1 MSNGDDIIRRSLK
14 MSVGYMMFT
23 AILAI
28 IVGIIMLFYPGGT
41 MKLMETAFI
50 IFQIILSV
58 FILGYTISEAVH
70 YLRSG
75 SKGGAIAFAL
85 IGVVAT
91 ALIWLF
97 SVKIIFIIVAFFL
110 ILAGVVDIAGGV
122 KLPIARYFLIF
133 LGSANIMVGI
143 AVLIY
148 PMILPFLIAWYALF
162 WGLSRL
168 FLSLELRKMTTR

>member
-1 MSNGDDIIRRSLK
+1 MSNGGDIVRQSLR

-23 AILAI
+23 AVLAI

-41 MKLMETAFI
+41 MRLMETAFV

-58 FILGYTISEAVH
+58 FILGYTISEAAH

-75 SKGGAIAFAL
+75 SKGGAVTFAV

-97 SVKIIFIIVAFFL
+97 SVKIIFIVVALFL
-110 ILAGVVDIAGGV
+110 ILAGAVDIAGGIR
-122 KLPIARYFLIF
+122 LPVARYFLIF
-133 LGSANIMVGI
+133 LGLANIMIGI
-143 AVLIY
+143 AVLVY
-148 PMILPFLIAWYALF
+148 PTILPFLIAWYALF
-162 WGLSRL
+162 WGMSRL